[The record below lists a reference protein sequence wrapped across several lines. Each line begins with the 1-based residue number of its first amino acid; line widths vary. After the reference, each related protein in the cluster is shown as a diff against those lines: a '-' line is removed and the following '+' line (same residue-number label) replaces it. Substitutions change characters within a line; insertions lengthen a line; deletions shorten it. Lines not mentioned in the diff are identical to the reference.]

1 MNGYLGLKSKS
12 KSNSKSNS
20 KYNSKCFD
28 AECAK

>member
-20 KYNSKCFD
+20 KNNSKCFD